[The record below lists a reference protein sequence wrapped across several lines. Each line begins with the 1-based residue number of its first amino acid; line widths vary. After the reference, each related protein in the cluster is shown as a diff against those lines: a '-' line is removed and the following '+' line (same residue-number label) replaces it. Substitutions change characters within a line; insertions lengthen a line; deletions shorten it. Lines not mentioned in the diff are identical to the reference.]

1 MGLFVFTGGHH
12 NSALVLAQYFVT
24 QKHTV
29 YWYGHKKSSRKDR
42 NASAEYK
49 EVTGSKIKFFDLPA
63 GRANLNFSEL
73 IRIPYG
79 FAIALINLIRHKPQ
93 AVISFGGY
101 LGATTALAASLLGI
115 PVFLHE
121 QTVVAGKANKLI
133 GRLARRVYLT
143 WDSSQKFFPKKK
155 TLVVGLPL
163 RPSIL
168 EAKTTK
174 FFDRLRPTLLVMG
187 GKQGAHYLNHFIF
200 NNLHELLRDF
210 NVIHQTGTSSE
221 THDLDQALSLRGSL
235 GSLSD
240 SYLPLGYITEKEI
253 GQYLKSADYYLG
265 RSGAHITYELLLLQ
279 VKSILLPLS
288 STHQSE
294 QYKNAEELVKAKQAV
309 IINQHNLTLT
319 NFLEAVAQIKKLKPQ
334 NTDLSIDATEKVY
347 HDITSLL

>member
-29 YWYGHKKSSRKDR
+29 YWYGHKNSSRKDQ
-42 NASAEYK
+42 NDSAEYK
-49 EVTGSKIKFFDLPA
+49 EVTESKIKFFDLPA

-79 FAIALINLIRHKPQ
+79 FAVALSYLIRHKPQ

-168 EAKTTK
+168 EAKSTK

-200 NNLHELLRDF
+200 NNLRELLRDF

-221 THDLDQALSLRGSL
+221 THDLDQAISLIGSL